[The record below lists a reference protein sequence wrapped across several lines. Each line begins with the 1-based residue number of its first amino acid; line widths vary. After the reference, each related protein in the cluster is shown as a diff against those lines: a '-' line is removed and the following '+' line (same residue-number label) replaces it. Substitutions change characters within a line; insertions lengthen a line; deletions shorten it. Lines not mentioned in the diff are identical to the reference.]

1 MGAFLAQNWPAIL
14 CLLAGVGLLILEAFL
29 PGFGAAGFSGI
40 VLEIAAVVLVWLQT
54 KSFIAAALMLLIGLV
69 VAATA
74 LTLSLRSAA
83 KGKLSQSDL
92 ILRGAEREEDGYQAS
107 EDMKVFLGREG
118 TTVTVLRPT
127 GMAEFDGVKLNVIS
141 DGEYIEKDTPVCITR
156 VDGNR
161 ILVHPQA

>member
-14 CLLAGVGLLILEAFL
+14 CMLVGVGLLILEAFM
-29 PGFGAAGFSGI
+29 PGFGVAGFSGI
-40 VLEIAAVVLVWLQT
+40 VLEIVATVLVWNQT
-54 KSFIAAALMLLIGLV
+54 QSFIKAALTLLVGLV

-83 KGKLSQSDL
+83 KGRLSQSDL
-92 ILRGAEREEDGYQAS
+92 ILRGSETEEAGYQAS

-118 TTVTVLRPT
+118 VTVTVLRPT

-141 DGEYIEKDTPVCITR
+141 DGEFIEADTPVRITR

-161 ILVHPQA
+161 VLVHPMV

>member
-1 MGAFLAQNWPAIL
+1 MGAFLEVNWPYIL
-14 CLLAGVGLLILEAFL
+14 CMLAGVGLLILEAFL

-83 KGKLSQSDL
+83 K
-92 ILRGAEREEDGYQAS
+92 AS
-107 EDMKVFLGREG
+107 
-118 TTVTVLRPT
+118 
-127 GMAEFDGVKLNVIS
+127 
-141 DGEYIEKDTPVCITR
+141 
-156 VDGNR
+156 
-161 ILVHPQA
+161 